1 MTANAVY
8 YPQSLV
14 EFQHNPLIGAVRP
27 RESITARLKDLM
39 IRPPCGPKERMRSKE
54 DRLTATQ
61 RVVMFHQPSAMD
73 LDLYTSIDNCLRW
86 GYVCR
91 NPLSA
96 RYANIFTQLDRGDPS
111 VTGCNYLNGYKP
123 KTYGFSV
130 IGISGIGKS
139 TTVDSILDQYDQVI
153 THESFEGNPFVA
165 TQITWLKFDCPVNG
179 SLKAFCESFFRAL
192 DKLLGTTYAQDI
204 CKYRNI
210 GQIIV
215 QMERLVHLY
224 HIGLL
229 ILDELQHLVGKDM
242 TTSNQLLN
250 FFVSLVNTLGIPII
264 TIGTPK
270 ARILFEKEFQQAK
283 RGSGQGDFTWDR
295 MKEGED
301 WTRFVRSMWQF
312 QYTQIDVP
320 FSDEMAK
327 AFFEEAQGIPYI
339 AVHLYKLVQ
348 QDAILSGKECFEVR
362 DIHRMASRKMKLT
375 EPMRKALRYG
385 NDLDLE
391 EYIDIRPLRECD
403 YPGFDITPEKIAP
416 AQAPAPKESLLQDV
430 VFRLSMIGISKAEA
444 QARALAVMDQMP
456 NCKDPI
462 TIAKSALAP
471 VLAQP
476 NPTLQ
481 SENPL
486 IKASSYQDLEK
497 SGLVES
503 SSVQE
508 GVA

>member
-1 MTANAVY
+1 M
-8 YPQSLV
+8 

-27 RESITARLKDLM
+27 RESITGRLKDLM
-39 IRPPCGPKERMRSKE
+39 NRPPCGPKERARSKE

-61 RVVMFHQPSAMD
+61 RVVIFHQPSAID

-91 NPLSA
+91 NPLS
-96 RYANIFTQLDRGDPS
+96 
-111 VTGCNYLNGYKP
+111 
-123 KTYGFSV
+123 
-130 IGISGIGKS
+130 
-139 TTVDSILDQYDQVI
+139 
-153 THESFEGNPFVA
+153 
-165 TQITWLKFDCPVNG
+165 
-179 SLKAFCESFFRAL
+179 
-192 DKLLGTTYAQDI
+192 
-204 CKYRNI
+204 
-210 GQIIV
+210 
-215 QMERLVHLY
+215 VH
-224 HIGLL
+224 
-229 ILDELQHLVGKDM
+229 
-242 TTSNQLLN
+242 
-250 FFVSLVNTLGIPII
+250 
-264 TIGTPK
+264 
-270 ARILFEKEFQQAK
+270 
-283 RGSGQGDFTWDR
+283 
-295 MKEGED
+295 
-301 WTRFVRSMWQF
+301 
-312 QYTQIDVP
+312 
-320 FSDEMAK
+320 
-327 AFFEEAQGIPYI
+327 
-339 AVHLYKLVQ
+339 
-348 QDAILSGKECFEVR
+348 
-362 DIHRMASRKMKLT
+362 
-375 EPMRKALRYG
+375 YG

>member
-1 MTANAVY
+1 MTSDTVY

-14 EFQHNPLIGAVRP
+14 EFQHNPLICAVRP
-27 RESITARLKDLM
+27 REDITVRLKDLM
-39 IRPPCGPKERMRSKE
+39 IRPPCGTLERMKSKE

-61 RVVMFHQPSAMD
+61 RVVLFHQPSSMD

-96 RYANIFTQLDRGDPS
+96 QYVNFFTQLDRGDPS
-111 VTGCNYLNGYKP
+111 ATGVNYINGYKP

-139 TTVDSILDQYDQVI
+139 TTIDSILNQYDQVI
-153 THESFEGNPFVA
+153 THTHFEGNPFIA

-192 DKLLGTTYAQDI
+192 DKLLGTTYAQSI

-229 ILDELQHLVGKDM
+229 ILDELQHLVGNDM
-242 TTSNQLLN
+242 TASNQLLN

-295 MKEGED
+295 MKEGEE
-301 WTRFVRSMWQF
+301 WSRFIRSMWQF
-312 QYTQIDVP
+312 QYTRREVP
-320 FSDEMAK
+320 YSEEMVR
-327 AFFEEAQGIPYI
+327 AFFDEAQGIPYI

-348 QDAILSGKECFEVR
+348 QDAILSGKEYFEVK
-362 DIHRMASRKMKLT
+362 DIHQMASRKMKLT

-391 EYIDIRPLRECD
+391 EYIDIRPLREYD
-403 YPGFDITPEKIAP
+403 YPGFDISPEKVVP

-430 VFRLSMIGISKAEA
+430 IFRLSMIGISKAEA

-462 TIAKSALAP
+462 AIAKAALAP
-471 VLAQP
+471 VLAET
-476 NPTLQ
+476 NPAMQ

-486 IKASSYQDLEK
+486 LNASGYLDLEK
-497 SGLVES
+497 SGLVELS
-503 SSVQE
+503 STQE